1 MAKKTLDLWVSTLCL
16 TDRTIVDLL
25 LCLQVPKPGEGHSA
39 HAETPQEVLG
49 AMKQVSYKTEI
60 IGGVP
65 IITATQVTHTATCVL
80 LAAATW
86 QVWSCLRWNA
96 TTNM

>member
-1 MAKKTLDLWVSTLCL
+1 M
-16 TDRTIVDLL
+16 
-25 LCLQVPKPGEGHSA
+25 PKSSEG

-65 IITATQVTHTATCVL
+65 IITATQVTHTHAGLL
-80 LAAATW
+80 LAAAVQ
-86 QVWSCLRWNA
+86 QVWSCWMWNA
-96 TTNM
+96 ATVM